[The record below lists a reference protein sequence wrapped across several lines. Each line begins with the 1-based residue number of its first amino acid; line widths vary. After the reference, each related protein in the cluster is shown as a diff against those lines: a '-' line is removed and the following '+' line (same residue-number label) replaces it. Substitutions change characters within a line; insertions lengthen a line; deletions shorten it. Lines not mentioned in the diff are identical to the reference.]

1 MINLAE
7 AVKLKSILGKK
18 VQELISELHRSAF
31 VTVEKGQT
39 PKTSNRAMKVRRCMS
54 FVHWIAIMKNQQNR
68 HPGKEQQSQSRS
80 PQQQQQQMDAQQPQK
95 GGKQQEQRQQGSQKH
110 PQQR

>member
-1 MINLAE
+1 MSLIRHL
-7 AVKLKSILGKK
+7 KLIWAPRKLLDS
-18 VQELISELHRSAF
+18 VPE
-31 VTVEKGQT
+31 
-39 PKTSNRAMKVRRCMS
+39 RRCMS